1 LHLILEDLSVKIC
14 CINLLNMKKLVP
26 FLLIILLQQNVFSQN
41 VGIGTSWP
49 NASAALDI
57 VNGNK
62 GILLPRVSL
71 LTLTD
76 AATITAPANGLLLY
90 NINGALEGG
99 KGFYYNTGTTGAPQ
113 WARLSTGAGQGLQ
126 LPYSNVGT
134 WPGNAFAITNNNSTN
149 PTAAISGT
157 SASGSGIA
165 GNTTSGKA
173 IYGSASGTGTAVYA
187 YAQTISGTALNV
199 VGKLK
204 IEGTTSI
211 AQGKVLTSDANGFAT
226 WQGSVAFAATGIL
239 AGGSVNMSMDETK
252 LAFATELYD
261 IGADYADA
269 SAANHSTFTAPEA
282 GIYHFDAQVTWDAGN
297 YIGGGAI
304 ALYRKQFN
312 TYMIARCGTTLNK
325 NFPVSNI
332 SVDVKLS
339 AGEQVYVTGHRNTP
353 GAVALLGHDGYT
365 YFNGRMVIKL

>member
-1 LHLILEDLSVKIC
+1 MKQMLSFI
-14 CINLLNMKKLVP
+14 
-26 FLLIILLQQNVFSQN
+26 LLICLQHGSFSQS
-41 VGIGTSWP
+41 VGIGTNWP
-49 NASAALDI
+49 NASAALEI

-62 GILLPRVSL
+62 GVLLPRVSL

-90 NINGALEGG
+90 NTNGALEGG

-126 LPYSNVGT
+126 LPYANTGN
-134 WPGNAFAITNNNSTN
+134 WQGNAFAITNNNAAN

-157 SASGSGIA
+157 SASGSGIVGSTA
-165 GNTTSGKA
+165 SGKGV
-173 IYGSASGTGTAVYA
+173 YGSASGTGVGVYA
-187 YAQTISGTALNV
+187 YAQTSSGTALNV

-204 IEGTTSI
+204 IEGTTPVM
-211 AQGKVLTSDANGFAT
+211 QGKVLTSDANGFAT
-226 WQGSVAFAATGIL
+226 WQGGIAFAATGIL

-252 LAFATELYD
+252 LAFAKELYD
-261 IGADYADA
+261 IGLDYEDA

-282 GIYHFDAQVTWDAGN
+282 GIYHFDVQVTWDAG
-297 YIGGGAI
+297 YYVGGGAI

-325 NFPVSNI
+325 NYPVSNI
-332 SVDVKLS
+332 SVDVKLA

-353 GAVALLGHDGYT
+353 GAVALLGHEGYT